1 MLNVLY
7 LGKTNVYSRLTGGTI
22 MTIRVILA
30 DDHAVVRKG
39 IREFLEE
46 DGDIEVIAETNDG
59 AKAKALILD
68 LTPDVAVLDVR
79 MPGATGIEV
88 ARWIREQDLPVRV
101 LILTAYDDDPF
112 IIAALKAGA
121 NGYVLKN
128 AEAQQITAAVRT
140 IYRGEPALAANL
152 AQKLITKMTATDE
165 VSPSREPMTD
175 REREVLQL
183 AASGLTNRGIGLK
196 LTISD
201 RTVQGHLAS
210 VYAKLQVNSRTEAVT
225 KALQL
230 GIILLPEQPK

>member
-1 MLNVLY
+1 M
-7 LGKTNVYSRLTGGTI
+7 SI
-22 MTIRVILA
+22 IRVILA

-39 IREFLEE
+39 IRDFLEE
-46 DGDIEVIAETNDG
+46 DGDIEVIAESGDG
-59 AKAKALILD
+59 AKAKDLILA
-68 LTPDVAVLDVR
+68 LQPDVAVLDIR
-79 MPGATGIEV
+79 MPMATGIEV
-88 ARWIREQDLPVRV
+88 TQWIREQSLPVRV

-112 IIAALKAGA
+112 VVSALKAGA

-128 AEAQQITAAVRT
+128 AEAEEIIAAVRAVH
-140 IYRGEPALAANL
+140 RGEPSLTADIAH
-152 AQKLITKMTATDE
+152 KLITQMTGKHESLQT
-165 VSPSREPMTD
+165 VEPITD

-196 LTISD
+196 LSISD

-230 GIILLPEQPK
+230 ELIHLPEQPE